1 MKLHEDRPSFRQLLR
16 ELSSRTGC
24 RADILEKDYYVCL
37 LLEELSKM
45 ADEAHAYFKG
55 GTALYKALRSIR
67 RFSEDINLTVDVS
80 DCPNPSQAKK
90 RLEGAVLK
98 FHGLGPC
105 LEKDSRKG
113 SVTCVYCYEPVTNLL
128 PDALQRF
135 GKVKVEG
142 TSFTISKPHERLSIA
157 PYLFEISSPSEKK
170 ALTEAYDVSPFE
182 LPTISLE
189 RIFLDKVFAAE
200 FYFLRGDY
208 FDVAKHVYDLSVLLN
223 EKKIRDFLENRERL
237 GEILAFEREESLS
250 RKGGIARE
258 TMVSDFTVF
267 KRLKSSAEF
276 KKDFSQMQRTYVFK
290 REDFLSLS
298 DVFYALEQISSLFKG
313 L

>member
-1 MKLHEDRPSFRQLLR
+1 MKRMLISKAARPF
-16 ELSSRTGC
+16 
-24 RADILEKDYYVCL
+24 
-37 LLEELSKM
+37 
-45 ADEAHAYFKG
+45 
-55 GTALYKALRSIR
+55 YKALRSIR
-67 RFSEDINLTVDVS
+67 RFSEDIDLTVDVS

-200 FYFLRGDY
+200 FYFLRAIISMWRNMSTISPFSSMRRRFAVFSRIGSALVR
-208 FDVAKHVYDLSVLLN
+208 FSPLKGRSPSRG
-223 EKKIRDFLENRERL
+223 K
-237 GEILAFEREESLS
+237 EE
-250 RKGGIARE
+250 
-258 TMVSDFTVF
+258 
-267 KRLKSSAEF
+267 
-276 KKDFSQMQRTYVFK
+276 
-290 REDFLSLS
+290 
-298 DVFYALEQISSLFKG
+298 
-313 L
+313 